1 MGQNQSNQPTDT
13 QVAQQQQPAQAAP
26 ANEPRKEEVAAPSAP
41 AEPQVKKIGLDEV
54 KAHSTKGDCWIIIR
68 GKVYDVSEY
77 MEKHPGGFEII
88 LENANGKDSTEE
100 YDNADHSKRAK
111 EMLLKYY
118 IGDLD
123 A

>member
-1 MGQNQSNQPTDT
+1 
-13 QVAQQQQPAQAAP
+13 
-26 ANEPRKEEVAAPSAP
+26 
-41 AEPQVKKIGLDEV
+41 
-54 KAHSTKGDCWIIIR
+54 
-68 GKVYDVSEY
+68 